1 VKIRDERKRGQSDFD
16 DRWVAVAFYP
26 GRNRNLCLFLKSPG
40 IFESKHLVDESRA
53 RFAYFTMLC

>member
-40 IFESKHLVDESRA
+40 IFEYRHLVGLVG
-53 RFAYFTMLC
+53 FP